1 MLPFRILLVVFI
13 ILILSY
19 TGLVI
24 IADGI
29 NLFPVFINDIMS
41 MTWSGQFNLDFSLY
55 LVLSGLWIAWR
66 HRFSPTGIIM
76 GIIASILGMTVFA
89 PYLLFVA
96 SKAKGDIK
104 TMFIGEQPS

>member
-66 HRFSPTGIIM
+66 DRFSPTGIIM
-76 GIIASILGMTVFA
+76 GIIASILGMAVFA
-89 PYLLFVA
+89 PYLLFAA

-104 TMFIGEQPS
+104 TMLIGEQPS